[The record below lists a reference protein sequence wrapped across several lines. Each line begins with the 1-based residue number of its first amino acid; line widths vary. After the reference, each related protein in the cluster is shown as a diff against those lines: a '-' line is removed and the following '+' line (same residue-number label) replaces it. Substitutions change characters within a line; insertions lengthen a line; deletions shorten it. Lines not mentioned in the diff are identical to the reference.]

1 MAVKRF
7 TNYEMY
13 NQARRFAG
21 PQRAV
26 FERHASITH
35 LLVHVDGVVAGFQ
48 QRPAPLDPILRA
60 LRLRAAGLDPRHDDL
75 LGLAHDGCHF
85 LADHARV
92 RGTGNEDA
100 WLAAAKVMWPEG
112 RMHNLKSWTEEGA
125 HAVATGAWL
134 AQDAQQGVRDLLA
147 SGTLA
152 NGDNLLQV
160 VLDWVAVGTELD
172 QVMQQIRKREQQLG
186 GPRSPY
192 PATRLTFIQ
201 LVATLRQ
208 TLKMDASVPAVDRGL
223 LLDDLARV
231 EAEAD
236 AKRKKSPP
244 DPDADPTQ
252 PDAVQPEV
260 VVEETV
266 GGS

>member
-1 MAVKRF
+1 MAIKRYS
-7 TNYEMY
+7 NYEMY
-13 NQARRFAG
+13 NQARRLAG
-21 PQRAV
+21 QQRAV

-48 QRPAPLDPILRA
+48 QRPVPVDPILRA
-60 LRLRAAGLDPRHDDL
+60 LRLRAAELDPRHDDL
-75 LGLAHDGCHF
+75 LGLGHDGCYF

-92 RGTGNEDA
+92 RGAGNEDA
-100 WLAAAKVMWPEG
+100 WLAAANVMWPEG